1 MNSGVYISE
10 RNKKRTKPFLQYDLK
25 TTLSES
31 GTPQER
37 LL

>member
-25 TTLSES
+25 TS